1 LESLNLKAKTVMLF
15 SLFSEWNSSVI
26 KITLT
31 YQMEHVER

>member
-1 LESLNLKAKTVMLF
+1 MLF

-31 YQMEHVER
+31 Y